1 MDITTITNS
10 VKKFNDICPMHGE
23 TEFVQVLEFAPKCC
37 LCSAYDQEIE
47 RQRQYEQ
54 SHRERMLAQMANCG
68 INVTA
73 NGFDAWQYDDAQV
86 ERQTKLIK
94 NLTVYAKS
102 FDCDKPNILLYGS
115 TGSGKTMLANA
126 LARAVFQH
134 QFNQGAIKPSKFIR
148 SAEITRL
155 CKENWTDKAKPSEQ
169 MVLAELKL
177 FDLLVIDDLG
187 DGDTTGNAANDR
199 SRLGDLIDGR
209 YQKKPTIITT
219 NMDLDEIKIFMGDRA
234 WDRYQQRLITVKCD
248 WPSHRQKAGV
258 AIMGEW

>member
-1 MDITTITNS
+1 MDITAIRNS
-10 VKKFNDICPMHGE
+10 VKKFINLCPVHGE
-23 TEFVQVLEFAPKCC
+23 TEFVQVLDFVPQCCECSATEFAEHKQKQ
-37 LCSAYDQEIE
+37 A
-47 RQRQYEQ
+47 EQ

-68 INVTA
+68 VNVTA
-73 NGFDAWQYDDAQV
+73 NGFDAWQYDTTQA

-126 LARAVFQH
+126 LARAVFKY
-134 QFNQGAIKPSKFIR
+134 QFDHGAIKPAKFIR

-155 CKENWTDKAKPSEQ
+155 CKENWTDKSKPSEQ
-169 MVLAELKL
+169 MILSELKG

-187 DGDTTGNAANDR
+187 DGDTTGNPANDR

-209 YQKKPTIITT
+209 YLQKPTIITT
-219 NMDLDEIKIFMGDRA
+219 NMDIDEVKTFMGDRA
-234 WDRYQQRLITVKCD
+234 WDRFQQKLITVKCD
-248 WPSHRQKAGV
+248 WASYRQKAGV
-258 AIMGEW
+258 AMMGEW